1 MPVSILIVDDEPD
14 VAVLFRQQFRRE
26 TREGVYV
33 LHFALSASEALERL
47 RYEIEPQLIVILSD
61 INMPGMDGLA
71 LLREIKKWRP
81 ELPVMMLTAY
91 GDDDR
96 RRRAAESGAADF
108 VTKPVDFDFLKNSS
122 ARIARTI
129 GLRGDPLVASAKILA
144 VDDEPDF
151 ELLIRQ
157 RFRREIRDEEFEFRF
172 AHHGEE
178 ALTALSA
185 EPDIELMLL
194 DINMPVMDGLTL
206 LNELRERQLEVQAI
220 IVSAYGDMTNLR
232 TAMNRGAFD
241 FVTKPVDL
249 RDLEITVRKAL
260 ANVAKLREMDR
271 QRMAA
276 ERARNNLSRYF
287 SPNIVE
293 LLAAQD
299 EPLGAGRRET
309 VAVLF
314 ADIVGFTRT
323 AEDMAPE
330 DVLALLRE
338 FHARMTAQI
347 FASGGTVD
355 QYLGDGIVAV
365 FGAPAASANDAVNAL
380 NCAEM
385 MLHALDCWNDE
396 REGRERRGSISASAS
411 TMDRSCLA
419 MSAANTACRSRRSG
433 IRSTRRL
440 DCRC

>member
-1 MPVSILIVDDEPD
+1 MI
-14 VAVLFRQQFRRE
+14 
-26 TREGVYV
+26 
-33 LHFALSASEALERL
+33 
-47 RYEIEPQLIVILSD
+47 
-61 INMPGMDGLA
+61 
-71 LLREIKKWRP
+71 
-81 ELPVMMLTAY
+81 
-91 GDDDR
+91 
-96 RRRAAESGAADF
+96 
-108 VTKPVDFDFLKNSS
+108 
-122 ARIARTI
+122 
-129 GLRGDPLVASAKILA
+129 ASAKILA

-151 ELLIRQ
+151 ELLITQ
-157 RFRREIRDEEFEFRF
+157 RFRRQIRDQEFEFRF

-206 LNELRERQLEVQAI
+206 LSELRERQLEVQAI

-249 RDLEITVRKAL
+249 SDLEITVRKAL
-260 ANVAKLREMDR
+260 ANIAKLREMDR
-271 QRMAA
+271 QRAAA

-287 SPNIVE
+287 SPNIVD
-293 LLAAQD
+293 LLASQD

-314 ADIVGFTRT
+314 ADIVGFTRM
-323 AEDMAPE
+323 AELMAPE

-338 FHARMTAQI
+338 FHSRMTAEI

-355 QYLGDGIVAV
+355 QYMGDGIIAV
-365 FGAPAASANDAVNAL
+365 FGAPAAGPDDAASAL

-385 MLHALDCWNDE
+385 MLDALERWNHE
-396 REGRERRGSISASAS
+396 REEKGDARLDIGIGINYGPVVLGDVGSEH
-411 TMDRSCLA
+411 A
-419 MSAANTACRSRRSG
+419 MSFTAIGDTVNTAARLQVMTRSLHTPLVVGDAVVRAIQASSPEIAAERIDRLEDRGEYSLRG
-433 IRSTRRL
+433 RASPVRIWTRKVKQISEAAPFGAL
-440 DCRC
+440 S

>member
-1 MPVSILIVDDEPD
+1 LI
-14 VAVLFRQQFRRE
+14 
-26 TREGVYV
+26 G
-33 LHFALSASEALERL
+33 
-47 RYEIEPQLIVILSD
+47 
-61 INMPGMDGLA
+61 
-71 LLREIKKWRP
+71 
-81 ELPVMMLTAY
+81 
-91 GDDDR
+91 
-96 RRRAAESGAADF
+96 
-108 VTKPVDFDFLKNSS
+108 
-122 ARIARTI
+122 
-129 GLRGDPLVASAKILA
+129 SAKILA

-157 RFRREIRDEEFEFRF
+157 RFRSQIRDEEFEFRF

-206 LNELRERQLEVQAI
+206 LNELRERQLDVQAI

-249 RDLEITVRKAL
+249 RDLEITVRKGL

-309 VAVLF
+309 VAILF
-314 ADIVGFTRT
+314 ADIVGFTRI
-323 AEDMAPE
+323 AEVMAPE

-338 FHARMTAQI
+338 FQTRMTSQI
-347 FASGGTVD
+347 FASGGTID
-355 QYLGDGIVAV
+355 QYLGDGILAV
-365 FGAPAASANDAVNAL
+365 FGVPAASRNDAANAL

-396 REGRERRGSISASAS
+396 RQGSGDA
-411 TMDRSCLA
+411 
-419 MSAANTACRSRRSG
+419 
-433 IRSTRRL
+433 RL
-440 DCRC
+440 DIGIGLNYGPVVLGDVGSEHSMSFAVIGDTVNTSARLQALTRSLGTPLVVGDAVVEAIRASSPEIAAERLGELEDRGEYSLRGRASPVRIWTHKVKSPRGTAPFEAVS

>member
-1 MPVSILIVDDEPD
+1 
-14 VAVLFRQQFRRE
+14 
-26 TREGVYV
+26 
-33 LHFALSASEALERL
+33 
-47 RYEIEPQLIVILSD
+47 
-61 INMPGMDGLA
+61 
-71 LLREIKKWRP
+71 
-81 ELPVMMLTAY
+81 
-91 GDDDR
+91 
-96 RRRAAESGAADF
+96 
-108 VTKPVDFDFLKNSS
+108 
-122 ARIARTI
+122 
-129 GLRGDPLVASAKILA
+129 LVASAKILA

-151 ELLIRQ
+151 ELLIKQ
-157 RFRREIRDEEFEFRF
+157 RFRRQIRDAEFEFRF

-178 ALTALSA
+178 ALATLLA

-249 RDLEITVRKAL
+249 SDLEITVRKAL

-271 QRMAA
+271 LRMAA

-314 ADIVGFTRT
+314 ADIVAFTRM
-323 AEDMAPE
+323 AEDMPPE
-330 DVLALLRE
+330 NVLALLRE
-338 FHARMTAQI
+338 FHTRMTAEI
-347 FASGGTVD
+347 FASGGMVD
-355 QYLGDGIVAV
+355 QYMGDGMIAV
-365 FGAPAASANDAVNAL
+365 FGAPAASPNDAANAL
-380 NCAEM
+380 NCAER
-385 MLHALDCWNDE
+385 MLEALERWNHE
-396 REGRERRGSISASAS
+396 REGKGEARIDIGIGVNHGPVVLGDVGSEHS
-411 TMDRSCLA
+411 
-419 MSAANTACRSRRSG
+419 MSFTAIGDTVNTAARLQTLTRSLDTPLVVGDSVVQAVRAWSPEIAAERIGRFEDRGEHNLRGRTSEVRIWTRKVKP
-433 IRSTRRL
+433 IREAAPLGAVS
-440 DCRC
+440 

>member
-1 MPVSILIVDDEPD
+1 
-14 VAVLFRQQFRRE
+14 
-26 TREGVYV
+26 
-33 LHFALSASEALERL
+33 
-47 RYEIEPQLIVILSD
+47 
-61 INMPGMDGLA
+61 
-71 LLREIKKWRP
+71 
-81 ELPVMMLTAY
+81 
-91 GDDDR
+91 
-96 RRRAAESGAADF
+96 
-108 VTKPVDFDFLKNSS
+108 
-122 ARIARTI
+122 
-129 GLRGDPLVASAKILA
+129 LVASAKILA

-151 ELLIRQ
+151 ELLIKQ
-157 RFRREIRDEEFEFRF
+157 RFRRQIRDEEFEFRF

-206 LNELRERQLEVQAI
+206 LNELRERQLPVQAI

-249 RDLEITVRKAL
+249 SDLEITVRKAL
-260 ANVAKLREMDR
+260 SNIAKAREMDR
-271 QRMAA
+271 RRMAA

-314 ADIVGFTRT
+314 ADIVAFTRM
-323 AEDMAPE
+323 AEVMAPE

-355 QYLGDGIVAV
+355 QYMGDGIFAV
-365 FGAPAASANDAVNAL
+365 FGAPAASPDDAANAL

-385 MLHALDCWNDE
+385 MLNALQRWNDE
-396 REGRERRGSISASAS
+396 REREGDARLDIGIGLNYGPVVLGDVGSEHS
-411 TMDRSCLA
+411 
-419 MSAANTACRSRRSG
+419 MSFTAIGDTVNTAARLQVLTRALQTPLVVGDAVVQAIKALSPEIAAERTRKLEDQGEHNLRGRASPVRVWTPKVER
-433 IRSTRRL
+433 IRESAPFEAAS
-440 DCRC
+440 

>member
-1 MPVSILIVDDEPD
+1 
-14 VAVLFRQQFRRE
+14 
-26 TREGVYV
+26 
-33 LHFALSASEALERL
+33 
-47 RYEIEPQLIVILSD
+47 
-61 INMPGMDGLA
+61 
-71 LLREIKKWRP
+71 
-81 ELPVMMLTAY
+81 
-91 GDDDR
+91 
-96 RRRAAESGAADF
+96 
-108 VTKPVDFDFLKNSS
+108 
-122 ARIARTI
+122 
-129 GLRGDPLVASAKILA
+129 LVASAKILA

-151 ELLIRQ
+151 ELLITQ
-157 RFRREIRDEEFEFRF
+157 RFRRQIRDEEFEFRF

-206 LNELRERQLEVQAI
+206 LNELRERQLPVQAI

-249 RDLEITVRKAL
+249 SDLEITVRKAL
-260 ANVAKLREMDR
+260 ANIAKAREMDR
-271 QRMAA
+271 RRMAA

-314 ADIVGFTRT
+314 ADIVAFTRM
-323 AEDMAPE
+323 AEVMAPE

-355 QYLGDGIVAV
+355 QYMGDGIFAV
-365 FGAPAASANDAVNAL
+365 FGAPAASPDDAANAL

-385 MLHALDCWNDE
+385 MLNALQRWNDE
-396 REGRERRGSISASAS
+396 REREGDARLDIGIGLNYGPVVLGDVGSEHS
-411 TMDRSCLA
+411 
-419 MSAANTACRSRRSG
+419 MSFTAIGDTVNTAARLQVLTRALQTPLVVGDAVVQAIKALTPEIAAER
-433 IRSTRRL
+433 IRKLEDQGEHNLRGRASPVRVWTPKVERIRESAPFEAAS
-440 DCRC
+440 

>member
-1 MPVSILIVDDEPD
+1 M
-14 VAVLFRQQFRRE
+14 
-26 TREGVYV
+26 
-33 LHFALSASEALERL
+33 
-47 RYEIEPQLIVILSD
+47 
-61 INMPGMDGLA
+61 
-71 LLREIKKWRP
+71 
-81 ELPVMMLTAY
+81 
-91 GDDDR
+91 
-96 RRRAAESGAADF
+96 
-108 VTKPVDFDFLKNSS
+108 
-122 ARIARTI
+122 
-129 GLRGDPLVASAKILA
+129 VASAKILA

-151 ELLIRQ
+151 ELLITQ
-157 RFRREIRDEEFEFRF
+157 RFRRQIRDEEFEFRF

-206 LNELRERQLEVQAI
+206 LNELRERQLPVQAI

-249 RDLEITVRKAL
+249 SDLEITVRKAL
-260 ANVAKLREMDR
+260 ANIAKAREMDR
-271 QRMAA
+271 RRMAA

-314 ADIVGFTRT
+314 ADIVAFTRM
-323 AEDMAPE
+323 AEVMAPE

-355 QYLGDGIVAV
+355 QYMGDGIFAV
-365 FGAPAASANDAVNAL
+365 FGAPAASPDDAANAL

-385 MLHALDCWNDE
+385 MLNALQRWNDE
-396 REGRERRGSISASAS
+396 REREGDARLDIGIGLNYGPVVLGDVGSEHS
-411 TMDRSCLA
+411 
-419 MSAANTACRSRRSG
+419 MSFTAIGDTVNTAARLQVLTRALQTPLVVGDAVVQAIKALTPEIAAER
-433 IRSTRRL
+433 IRKLEDQGEHNLRGRASPVRVWTPKVERIRESAPFEAAS
-440 DCRC
+440 

>member
-1 MPVSILIVDDEPD
+1 LI
-14 VAVLFRQQFRRE
+14 
-26 TREGVYV
+26 T
-33 LHFALSASEALERL
+33 
-47 RYEIEPQLIVILSD
+47 
-61 INMPGMDGLA
+61 
-71 LLREIKKWRP
+71 
-81 ELPVMMLTAY
+81 
-91 GDDDR
+91 
-96 RRRAAESGAADF
+96 
-108 VTKPVDFDFLKNSS
+108 
-122 ARIARTI
+122 
-129 GLRGDPLVASAKILA
+129 SAKILA

-157 RFRREIRDEEFEFRF
+157 RFRRQIRDEEFDFRF

-206 LNELRERQLEVQAI
+206 LSELRDRQLAVQAI

-249 RDLEITVRKAL
+249 SDLEITVRKAL
-260 ANVAKLREMDR
+260 ANIAKLREMDR

-314 ADIVGFTRT
+314 GDMVGFTRM
-323 AEDMAPE
+323 AEVMAPE

-338 FHARMTAQI
+338 FHTRMTAEI
-347 FASGGTVD
+347 FASGGIVD
-355 QYLGDGIVAV
+355 QYMGDGIFAV
-365 FGAPAASANDAVNAL
+365 FGVPAARSTDAASAL

-385 MLHALDCWNDE
+385 MLQALECWNDE
-396 REGRERRGSISASAS
+396 REGKGEPQLDIGIGLNYGPVVLGDVGSEHSMAFTAIGD
-411 TMDRSCLA
+411 TV
-419 MSAANTACRSRRSG
+419 NTAARLQALTRELKTPLVVG
-433 IRSTRRL
+433 DAVIRAVHAFSPETAAERIGQLEDRGEHSLRGRAGTVRVWTRKVKSTRRAAPFEAVS
-440 DCRC
+440 

>member
-1 MPVSILIVDDEPD
+1 M
-14 VAVLFRQQFRRE
+14 A
-26 TREGVYV
+26 
-33 LHFALSASEALERL
+33 
-47 RYEIEPQLIVILSD
+47 
-61 INMPGMDGLA
+61 
-71 LLREIKKWRP
+71 
-81 ELPVMMLTAY
+81 
-91 GDDDR
+91 
-96 RRRAAESGAADF
+96 
-108 VTKPVDFDFLKNSS
+108 
-122 ARIARTI
+122 
-129 GLRGDPLVASAKILA
+129 ASAKILA

-151 ELLIRQ
+151 ELLITQ
-157 RFRREIRDEEFEFRF
+157 RFRRQIRDQEFEFRF

-178 ALTALSA
+178 ALATLSA
-185 EPDIELMLL
+185 EPDIDLMLL

-206 LNELRERQLEVQAI
+206 LHELRERQLDVQAI

-249 RDLEITVRKAL
+249 SDLEITVRKAL

-314 ADIVGFTRT
+314 ADIVAFTQM
-323 AEDMAPE
+323 AEHMAPE
-330 DVLALLRE
+330 DVLAMLRE
-338 FHARMTAQI
+338 FHTRMTAQI

-355 QYLGDGIVAV
+355 QYMGDGILAV
-365 FGAPAASANDAVNAL
+365 FGATETSPNDAASAL

-385 MLHALDCWNDE
+385 MLETLERWNHE
-396 REGRERRGSISASAS
+396 REEKGDARLDIGIGLNYGPVVLGDVGSEYG
-411 TMDRSCLA
+411 
-419 MSAANTACRSRRSG
+419 MSFTAIGDTVNTAARLQVLTRSLKTQLVVGDPVVRAIQALSPEIAAERIGRLEDLGEHSLRG
-433 IRSTRRL
+433 RASPVRIWTRKVKEISQAAPFGAL
-440 DCRC
+440 S

>member
-1 MPVSILIVDDEPD
+1 M
-14 VAVLFRQQFRRE
+14 
-26 TREGVYV
+26 
-33 LHFALSASEALERL
+33 
-47 RYEIEPQLIVILSD
+47 
-61 INMPGMDGLA
+61 
-71 LLREIKKWRP
+71 
-81 ELPVMMLTAY
+81 
-91 GDDDR
+91 
-96 RRRAAESGAADF
+96 
-108 VTKPVDFDFLKNSS
+108 
-122 ARIARTI
+122 
-129 GLRGDPLVASAKILA
+129 VASAKILA

-151 ELLIRQ
+151 ELLITQ
-157 RFRREIRDEEFEFRF
+157 RFRRQIRDEEFEFRF

-178 ALTALSA
+178 ALTVLSA

-206 LNELRERQLEVQAI
+206 LNELRERQLPVQAI

-249 RDLEITVRKAL
+249 SDLEITVRKAL
-260 ANVAKLREMDR
+260 SNIAKAREMDR
-271 QRMAA
+271 RRMAA

-314 ADIVGFTRT
+314 ADIVAFTRM
-323 AEDMAPE
+323 AEVMAPE

-355 QYLGDGIVAV
+355 QYMGDGIFAV
-365 FGAPAASANDAVNAL
+365 FGAPAASPDDAANAL

-385 MLHALDCWNDE
+385 MLNALQRWNDE
-396 REGRERRGSISASAS
+396 REREGDARLDIGIGLNYGPVVLGDVGSEHS
-411 TMDRSCLA
+411 
-419 MSAANTACRSRRSG
+419 MSFTAIGDTVNTAARLQVLTRALQTPLVVGDAVVQAIKALTPEIAAER
-433 IRSTRRL
+433 IRKLEDQGEHNLRGRASPVRVWTPKVERIRESAPFEAAS
-440 DCRC
+440 

>member
-1 MPVSILIVDDEPD
+1 M
-14 VAVLFRQQFRRE
+14 
-26 TREGVYV
+26 
-33 LHFALSASEALERL
+33 
-47 RYEIEPQLIVILSD
+47 
-61 INMPGMDGLA
+61 
-71 LLREIKKWRP
+71 
-81 ELPVMMLTAY
+81 
-91 GDDDR
+91 
-96 RRRAAESGAADF
+96 
-108 VTKPVDFDFLKNSS
+108 
-122 ARIARTI
+122 
-129 GLRGDPLVASAKILA
+129 VASAKILA

-151 ELLIRQ
+151 ELLITQ
-157 RFRREIRDEEFEFRF
+157 RFRRQIRDEEFEFRF

-206 LNELRERQLEVQAI
+206 LNELRERQLPVQAI

-249 RDLEITVRKAL
+249 SDLEITVRKAL
-260 ANVAKLREMDR
+260 TNIAKAREMDR
-271 QRMAA
+271 RRMAA

-314 ADIVGFTRT
+314 ADIVAFTRM
-323 AEDMAPE
+323 AEVMAPE

-355 QYLGDGIVAV
+355 QYMGDGIFAV
-365 FGAPAASANDAVNAL
+365 FGAPAASPDDAANAL

-385 MLHALDCWNDE
+385 MLNALQRWNDE
-396 REGRERRGSISASAS
+396 REREGDARLDIGIGLNYGPVVLGDVGSEHS
-411 TMDRSCLA
+411 
-419 MSAANTACRSRRSG
+419 MSFTAIGDTVNTAARLQVLTRALQTPLVVGDAVVQAIKALTPEIAAERTRKLEDQGEHNLRGRASPVRVWTPKVER
-433 IRSTRRL
+433 IRESAPFEAAS
-440 DCRC
+440 

>member
-1 MPVSILIVDDEPD
+1 
-14 VAVLFRQQFRRE
+14 
-26 TREGVYV
+26 
-33 LHFALSASEALERL
+33 
-47 RYEIEPQLIVILSD
+47 
-61 INMPGMDGLA
+61 
-71 LLREIKKWRP
+71 
-81 ELPVMMLTAY
+81 
-91 GDDDR
+91 
-96 RRRAAESGAADF
+96 
-108 VTKPVDFDFLKNSS
+108 
-122 ARIARTI
+122 
-129 GLRGDPLVASAKILA
+129 LVASAKILA

-151 ELLIRQ
+151 ELLIKQ
-157 RFRREIRDEEFEFRF
+157 RFRRQIRDAEFEFRF

-178 ALTALSA
+178 ALATLLA

-206 LNELRERQLEVQAI
+206 LTELRERQLEVQAI

-249 RDLEITVRKAL
+249 RDLEITVHKAL

-314 ADIVGFTRT
+314 ADIVAFTRM
-323 AEDMAPE
+323 AELMDPE
-330 DVLALLRE
+330 EVLAMLRE
-338 FHARMTAQI
+338 FHTRMTAQI

-355 QYLGDGIVAV
+355 QYMGDGIIAV
-365 FGAPAASANDAVNAL
+365 FGATAASSNDAASAL

-385 MLHALDCWNDE
+385 MLETLERWNHE
-396 REGRERRGSISASAS
+396 REEKGDTRLEIGIGLNYGPVVLGDVGSEHGMSFTAIGDTVNTAARLQVMTRSLKTPLVVADAVVRAVQISS
-411 TMDRSCLA
+411 LE
-419 MSAANTACRSRRSG
+419 AANL
-433 IRSTRRL
+433 IRQLEDRGEHNLRGRTSTVRIWTRKVEQVSQAAPFRAL
-440 DCRC
+440 S